1 MSQGIATALLV
12 ALGASTG
19 TALAADP
26 TPGRLLASQC
36 SQCHGTDGNAI
47 SGIPA
52 LAGKSANSILKQ
64 LRRDM
69 RSTATPKSIM
79 DLQARGYSDEQLRLI
94 AERFAAQPR
103 SPTRPVH
110 RHQRTRSVP

>member
-1 MSQGIATALLV
+1 MRMSQGIAAALLV

-64 LRRDM
+64 LQNM
-69 RSTATPKSIM
+69 HSTATPRSIM

-94 AERFAAQPR
+94 AEYFAAQPR
-103 SPTRPVH
+103 TR
-110 RHQRTRSVP
+110 R

>member
-1 MSQGIATALLV
+1 MRTSQGIATALLV
-12 ALGASTG
+12 ALGVSSGAV
-19 TALAADP
+19 LAADP

-36 SQCHGTDGNAI
+36 SQCHGTDGKAI

-52 LAGKSANSILKQ
+52 LAGKSANSMLKQ
-64 LRRDM
+64 LQNM

-94 AERFAAQPR
+94 AEYFAAQPR
-103 SPTRPVH
+103 SR
-110 RHQRTRSVP
+110 

>member
-1 MSQGIATALLV
+1 MRTSSYGIATTLLV
-12 ALGASTG
+12 VLGASTG
-19 TALAADP
+19 TTLAADP

-36 SQCHGTDGNAI
+36 SQCHGTDGKAL

-64 LRRDM
+64 LQNM

-79 DLQARGYSDEQLRLI
+79 DLQARGYSEEQLRLI
-94 AERFAAQPR
+94 AEYFAAQPR
-103 SPTRPVH
+103 GR
-110 RHQRTRSVP
+110 

>member
-1 MSQGIATALLV
+1 MRKSQGIATALLV
-12 ALGASTG
+12 VLGASTG

-52 LAGKSANSILKQ
+52 LAGKSANSIIKQ
-64 LRRDM
+64 LANM
-69 RSTATPKSIM
+69 RSTRTPNSIM
-79 DLQARGYSDEQLRLI
+79 DLQARGYSDEQIRLI
-94 AERFAAQPR
+94 AEYFASQPR
-103 SPTRPVH
+103 SR
-110 RHQRTRSVP
+110 